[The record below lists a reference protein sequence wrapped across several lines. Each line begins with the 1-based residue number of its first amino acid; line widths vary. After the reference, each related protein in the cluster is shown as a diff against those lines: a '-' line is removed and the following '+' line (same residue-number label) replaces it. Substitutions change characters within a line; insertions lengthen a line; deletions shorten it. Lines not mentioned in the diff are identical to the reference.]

1 MGASVLL
8 ASAPPRVA
16 ILSVHTSPIAE
27 LGGHENGGMNVYV
40 RETCRE
46 LARRGIATDI
56 FTRRT
61 HPDQPQALSLA
72 PRSRLIHVTAGPPA
86 PLEKGDQFAH
96 LPEFVEE
103 VYAWAQSSREA
114 YAAVHSHYWLS
125 GWVAAQLAGRWHV
138 PWLHTAHT
146 LGRVKNALAA
156 EGAVLE
162 SDERIQVEQ
171 AIVRHS
177 DVLIASTHAESDD
190 LVELYGAAPGKI
202 RVIPGGVDSE
212 TFRPRRSAALRRR
225 LGLEGRRV
233 VLFIGRLERLKGV
246 ETLLKAFVLLGTLR
260 RRGAAPAHLLIIG
273 GDSTN
278 GRLESRSH
286 NGEAGRLLQRA
297 HELGVGNA
305 VQFLGPVGHDR
316 LPAYYSLA
324 DVCVVPSFS
333 ESFGLVALEA
343 QACGTPV
350 VASRV
355 GGLAQLVKDG
365 LTGFT
370 IPDHS
375 ERLFAE
381 RIAELLDHPR
391 LRAQFGRRGRLLAH
405 NYSWEQTGE
414 RLEELYRTITLPLA
428 RSVPSV

>member
-1 MGASVLL
+1 MRAPVSLAPAQPLL
-8 ASAPPRVA
+8 AVV
-16 ILSVHTSPIAE
+16 SVHTSPIAE
-27 LGGHENGGMNVYV
+27 LGGHENGGLNVYV
-40 RETCRE
+40 RETSLE
-46 LARRGIATDI
+46 LGRRGIGTDI

-61 HPDQPQALSLA
+61 HADQPEVVMLT
-72 PRSRLIHVTAGPPA
+72 PRSRLIHITAGPPV
-86 PLEKGDQFAH
+86 PLEKGEQWAH
-96 LPEFVEE
+96 LPAFAEAVR
-103 VYAWAQSSREA
+103 AWTEGSHGI

-125 GWVAAQLAGRWHV
+125 GWVAARLAGGLQV

-162 SDERIQVEQ
+162 SDQRIQVEE
-171 AIVRHS
+171 AIVRSS
-177 DVLIASTHAESDD
+177 DVLIASTQAELHD

-202 RVIPGGVDSE
+202 RVIPGGVDSDR
-212 TFRPRRSAALRRR
+212 FRPRRSAALRRQ

-246 ETLLKAFVLLGTLR
+246 ETLLKAFALLGAQR
-260 RRGAAPAHLLIIG
+260 RSGAAPAHLLIIG

-286 NGEAGRLLQRA
+286 DGEARRLLQRA
-297 HELGVGNA
+297 RELGIGDA

-370 IPDHS
+370 ILDHS
-375 ERLFAE
+375 ERAFAE
-381 RIAELLDHPR
+381 RIAQLLDHPR

-405 NYSWEQTGE
+405 NYSWEQTGA
-414 RLEELYRTITLPLA
+414 RLEELYRTIDLPLA
-428 RSVPSV
+428 HSLPGG